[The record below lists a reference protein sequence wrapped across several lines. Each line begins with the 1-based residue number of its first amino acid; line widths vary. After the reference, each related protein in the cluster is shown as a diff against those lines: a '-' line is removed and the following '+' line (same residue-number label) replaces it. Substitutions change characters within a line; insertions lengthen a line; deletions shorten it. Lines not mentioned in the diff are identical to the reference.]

1 VQISGD
7 LEEAA
12 AIGGASPSRVLVDI
26 VLRLISRSFLAGWL
40 VSGVVAAGTLDI
52 PLLLLPATSPNVAV
66 LVYSDMSSGLPT
78 RASAL
83 LVLLLA
89 AITAATVTAALAVL
103 LIGRLRAAALRR
115 RALAPIPSFSV
126 SPTP

>member
-1 VQISGD
+1 M
-7 LEEAA
+7 
-12 AIGGASPSRVLVDI
+12 
-26 VLRLISRSFLAGWL
+26 SRSFLASWL
-40 VSGVVAAGTLDI
+40 VAGVVAAGTLDI

-89 AITAATVTAALAVL
+89 GIALVAALAAL
-103 LIGRLRAAALRR
+103 LVWLARRLRAARPVSFVA
-115 RALAPIPSFSV
+115 ATPS
-126 SPTP
+126 P